1 MDSNNILGRQYWL
14 NDEDKTFAKD
24 LMISQGRTVWM
35 EWQWDAHMWKITDQ
49 LTITMWI
56 MNGMSWHFIPW
67 LHT

>member
-35 EWQWDAHMWKITDQ
+35 E
-49 LTITMWI
+49 
-56 MNGMSWHFIPW
+56 
-67 LHT
+67 